1 MQQKA
6 NAKLLM
12 LVIAPFDIDS
22 NNVHVTEMNVLL
34 LLGILERLLQKAKG
48 LPEII
53 KIGKFFL

>member
-1 MQQKA
+1 M
-6 NAKLLM
+6 LM

-34 LLGILERLLQKAKG
+34 LLGIIERLLQKAEG

-53 KIGKFFL
+53 KIGEFLQ